1 MSYAP
6 IYAKLR
12 DLEERLVIVELSPK
26 QHVAVSTM
34 SSSVSDFDNSG
45 LRKEIDDLLN
55 IVSGLVTK
63 AELPDLSAFATKAEL
78 PDLSAFAT
86 KAELPDLSAFATK
99 AELPDVSSFATE
111 AELPDVSTFATK
123 AELPD
128 VSAFATKA
136 ELPDVSAFAT
146 KAELPDVSEFVTKAE
161 LTDLLTKFDNLINV
175 VSQLNTK
182 LNEANDKIS
191 ALESA

>member
-6 IYAKLR
+6 IYAKLH

-26 QHVAVSTM
+26 QQVAVSTM

-55 IVSGLVTK
+55 IVS
-63 AELPDLSAFATKAEL
+63 D
-78 PDLSAFAT
+78 
-86 KAELPDLSAFATK
+86 
-99 AELPDVSSFATE
+99 
-111 AELPDVSTFATK
+111 
-123 AELPD
+123 
-128 VSAFATKA
+128 FATKA

-161 LTDLLTKFDNLINV
+161 LADLLTKFDNLINV

-191 ALESA
+191 ALENA

>member
-63 AELPDLSAFATKAEL
+63 AELPDVSAFTTK
-78 PDLSAFAT
+78 
-86 KAELPDLSAFATK
+86 
-99 AELPDVSSFATE
+99 

-128 VSAFATKA
+128 VSAFATKSELPDLSAFATKA
-136 ELPDVSAFAT
+136 ELPDVSAFATKAELPDLSAFAT

>member
-6 IYAKLR
+6 IYAKLH

-26 QHVAVSTM
+26 QQVAVSTM

-55 IVSGLVTK
+55 IVS
-63 AELPDLSAFATKAEL
+63 D
-78 PDLSAFAT
+78 
-86 KAELPDLSAFATK
+86 
-99 AELPDVSSFATE
+99 
-111 AELPDVSTFATK
+111 
-123 AELPD
+123 
-128 VSAFATKA
+128 FATKA

-161 LTDLLTKFDNLINV
+161 LPDVSEFVTKAELPDVSEFVTKAELPDVSAFATKAELPDVSEFVTKAELADLLTKFDNLINV

-191 ALESA
+191 ALENA